1 MGKESYKDSP
11 SGATKASG
19 FGLGARGDKPMLTH
33 VPHGLA
39 QVRLVGFGEQDS
51 VEILA

>member
-1 MGKESYKDSP
+1 MGKEPSKDSP
-11 SGATKASG
+11 SGASKASG
-19 FGLGARGDKPMLTH
+19 IGLSARGDKPMLTH

-39 QVRLVGFGEQDS
+39 QVCLVGFGEQDS